1 MNTKKTMILLIMVLI
16 NNLATAQVWS
26 GTTSGIQTTRTGNV
40 TIGPATP
47 AFPNDTKL
55 YVRNDPNQ
63 KVSFLAESR
72 HTQDFQFGVV
82 SAVDRAKTKA
92 FSVLLKTGTTFNDTF
107 VVFGNGNVIA
117 TEVRVK
123 TPIFPDYV
131 FDKEYKL
138 MSLYDLE
145 KYIDANNHLP
155 NIPSADEIIT
165 NGLELGNMQVKQM
178 EKIEELTLYII
189 QLKKEMDLM
198 KKEIDLL
205 INK

>member
-165 NGLELGNMQVKQM
+165 NGLELGNMEVKQM